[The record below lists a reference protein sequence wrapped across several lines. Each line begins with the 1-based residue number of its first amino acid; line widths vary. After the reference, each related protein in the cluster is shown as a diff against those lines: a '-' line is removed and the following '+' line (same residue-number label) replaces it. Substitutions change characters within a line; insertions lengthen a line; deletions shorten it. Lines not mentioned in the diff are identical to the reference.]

1 MKRTRFGPSPQQR
14 RAGDYLSRLK
24 RMEEEADL
32 KLRYLRSLR
41 TQMPSAPARER
52 VQGGDMADSTAHRA
66 IRIEELQQEIAQ
78 LYTQMDLVRRET
90 ELFISSLPDLR
101 LRSLLEMRYL
111 SGFKWETIA
120 DTLFMT
126 TRSAMRL
133 HQRALQTAHVL
144 LSERRAL
151 S

>member
-1 MKRTRFGPSPQQR
+1 MKRTRTGPSPQQR
-14 RAGDYLSRLK
+14 RAGDYLSRLQH
-24 RMEEEADL
+24 MEKEVDF

-41 TQMPSAPARER
+41 TQMPSAPTQER
-52 VQGGDMADSTAHRA
+52 VQGGDIADSTAHRA

-78 LYTQMDLVRRET
+78 LYTQMDLVRKET
-90 ELFISSLPDLR
+90 ELFIRSLPDLR

-120 DTLFMT
+120 DTLYMT